1 MKINET
7 YEGLNGSQCVPHP
20 VGICSRTVTVEM
32 ADEFTLPDYQPE
44 IRKLHKI
51 CTHILPPEV
60 FVTADGQ
67 KVTATG
73 AVEYSVLY
81 SDADGEL
88 CLSPVSSDYT
98 VSVPVEIAS
107 GYSVADMSE
116 AICDTI
122 CSTDSVNGRVLG
134 PRKLGIKQRL
144 RCAVSAYAYGTIGC
158 DIASGD
164 GIETSLSTVPVM
176 RTSRGE
182 SEVLHLEDE
191 IITDSGEVRIV
202 MPQHRVFI
210 EELSLSRGELT
221 VRGEVILKLLLC
233 RESPDGEP
241 YTAVRRIPFSTTVP
255 MSDAADTDE
264 VCAAGYITELE
275 LEVGQGR
282 IAVKTDVTV
291 RATSQGNATVTY
303 VADCFSTEF
312 VSTQRMAEYA
322 TRQALKCANSN
333 LSCGGTV
340 TLEEI
345 GLPVGSSIIDCFAT
359 VLCASTALDGEKRRL
374 VTSGEIRYSLLAFT
388 GTETCVKDT
397 TLPFR
402 YECDISGEAEI
413 PSGSELICDA
423 HAEVLSTRCRID
435 GERIGLDSEVA
446 IVLCATL
453 KCFVRAVS
461 ELELGEALPERRAT
475 YTVCYPGVGDTLW
488 SIAKRYSVSPKVIV
502 EKNPFAKEL
511 PKETRA
517 LIF

>member
-7 YEGLNGSQCVPHP
+7 YEGLNGSQCSPHRI
-20 VGICSRTVTVEM
+20 GICSRTVTVEM
-32 ADEFTLPDYQPE
+32 TDEFTLPDYQPE

-67 KVTATG
+67 KVTVTG

-88 CLSPVSSDYT
+88 CLSSISSDYT
-98 VSVPVEIAS
+98 ANAPVEIPS
-107 GYSVADMSE
+107 GYSVTDVSE
-116 AICDTI
+116 AICDAV
-122 CSTDSVNGRVLG
+122 CVTDSVSGRVLG

-144 RCAVSAYAYGTIGC
+144 RCSVNAYAYGTIGC
-158 DIASGD
+158 DVASGD
-164 GIETSLSTVPVM
+164 GTETQLATTPVM
-176 RTSRGE
+176 RICHGE

-210 EELSLSRGELT
+210 EELSLSRGELS

-241 YTAVRRIPFSTTVP
+241 YTAVRRIPFSTVVP

-264 VCAAGYITELE
+264 ACATGYVTELE

-282 IAVKTDVTV
+282 IAVKTDVLV
-291 RATSQGNATVTY
+291 RATAQGNTTVSY
-303 VADCFSTEF
+303 VADCFSTRL
-312 VSTQRMAEYA
+312 VSVQRMAEYA
-322 TRQALKCANSN
+322 TRQALKCTNSN

-340 TLEEI
+340 TLEEL
-345 GLPVGSSIIDCFAT
+345 GLPAGSSIIDCFASVLCTST
-359 VLCASTALDGEKRRL
+359 VLESEKRRL
-374 VTSGEIRYSLLAFT
+374 VTSGELRYSLLVFT

-402 YECDISGEAEI
+402 YECDVSGASV
-413 PSGSELICDA
+413 PSGSELVYEA
-423 HAEVLSTRCRID
+423 HAEVLNTRCRID
-435 GERIGLDSEVA
+435 GERVGLDSELA
-446 IVLCATL
+446 IVLCATVR
-453 KCFVRAVS
+453 CFVRAVS
-461 ELELGEALPERRAT
+461 ELELGEPLPEREAT
-475 YTVCYPGVGDTLW
+475 YTVCYPSAEDTLW
-488 SIAKRYSVSPKVIV
+488 SIAKRYSVSPAVIV
-502 EKNPFAKEL
+502 EKNPFAKDL
-511 PKETRA
+511 PKETKA